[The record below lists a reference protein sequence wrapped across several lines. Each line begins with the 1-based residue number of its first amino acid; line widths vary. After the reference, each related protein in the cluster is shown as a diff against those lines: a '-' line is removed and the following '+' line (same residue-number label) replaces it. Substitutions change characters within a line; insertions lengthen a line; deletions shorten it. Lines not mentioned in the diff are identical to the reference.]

1 MMGGGRYR
9 GRRSRLQAASA
20 ERTVTVTY
28 RYGDALL
35 TLVAPTRAAAD
46 ADALARWG
54 EWDGEPCYSTP
65 ITIYNDLTGET
76 QRRLSRRGMYH
87 DGAI

>member
-1 MMGGGRYR
+1 M
-9 GRRSRLQAASA
+9 AASQ

-35 TLVAPTRAAAD
+35 TLVAPTRA
-46 ADALARWG
+46 LANAEARKRWG

-65 ITIYNDLTGET
+65 ISIYNDLTGTT
-76 QRRLSRRGMYH
+76 QKRRSRRGMYH

>member
-1 MMGGGRYR
+1 MRGGRYR
-9 GRRSRLQAASA
+9 GGRARLQAASA

-46 ADALARWG
+46 AEARERWG
-54 EWDGEPCYSTP
+54 EWDGEPVYSTP

-76 QRRLSRRGMYH
+76 RKRLTRRGMYH